1 MNQHKIVLE
10 KDLIADLLDK
20 HLKTAILM
28 MLEELKKYVEK
39 VKIIIYEQNE
49 NVNKDTGNL
58 KEFKKEIL
66 KLESK
71 ITEI

>member
-20 HLKTAILM
+20 HLKTAVLM

-39 VKIIIYEQNE
+39 VKIIICEQNE

-58 KEFKKEIL
+58 KEFEKEIL